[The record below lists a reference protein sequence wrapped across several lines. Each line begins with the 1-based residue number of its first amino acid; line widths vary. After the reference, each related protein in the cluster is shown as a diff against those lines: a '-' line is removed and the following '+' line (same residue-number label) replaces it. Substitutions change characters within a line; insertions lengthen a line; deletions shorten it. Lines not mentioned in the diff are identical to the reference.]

1 LARTNAALP
10 HRGAGT
16 NAAALRPYIHIHIRI
31 HVMNPIHNP
40 NASMD
45 MIRSAIGANA
55 FAPDPPP

>member
-1 LARTNAALP
+1 MRHSPA
-10 HRGAGT
+10 GAGT
-16 NAAALRPYIHIHIRI
+16 NTAALRPFIHTYIHIRI
-31 HVMNPIHNP
+31 DVMNPMHNP